1 MKKLEAGGDI
11 KIAGKTIVAWNKG
24 WVSIPGGFRIPHP
37 KLRQKMGLY
46 RAVEGGHIRV
56 VGSGVN
62 KGGGLAKRLGDFR
75 TPSGYARGH
84 KAGEFIHA
92 NLDRL
97 ELQILVTGTGAE
109 ARRTAEK
116 LVGPMI
122 ELLKPSESVP
132 PQLRSY

>member
-1 MKKLEAGGDI
+1 MKKLEANGES
-11 KIAGKTIVAWNKG
+11 KIAGKTIAAWNRD
-24 WVSIPGGFRIPHP
+24 WVLVPGGFRVPHRA
-37 KLRQKMGLY
+37 LRQKMGLF

-84 KAGEFIHA
+84 RAGEFIHD

-97 ELQILVTGTGAE
+97 ELQVLVTGTGAE

-122 ELLKPSESVP
+122 EFHKPSANAP
-132 PQLRSY
+132 RRLRRG